1 MTKLRTLPENSKSAK
16 PKIRKARKIT
26 PDYLHNASLYYLGR
40 FSASTGSLRRVLIRR
55 VDKAVK
61 EGISER
67 ESAIKMVEDLLA
79 QFNRAGLLNDKLYAQ
94 GLTRSLRRKGAS
106 KKQIQAKLYQKQIDR
121 NLIRASLETEEGR
134 DELSAAKKL
143 AQKRKWGPY
152 RGRSDQE
159 ADRKDLARLAR
170 AGFSYDI
177 CRQIISLKED
187 DA

>member
-1 MTKLRTLPENSKSAK
+1 M
-16 PKIRKARKIT
+16 
-26 PDYLHNASLYYLGR
+26 
-40 FSASTGSLRRVLIRR
+40 RR

-61 EGISER
+61 AGISER
-67 ESAIKMVEDLLA
+67 APSAKMIEELLD
-79 QFNRAGLLNDKLYAQ
+79 QFIRAGLLNDELYAQ
-94 GLTRSLRRKGAS
+94 GMTRSLRRKGAS
-106 KKQIQAKLYQKQIDR
+106 AKQIQAKLYQKQIDR
-121 NLIRASLETEEGR
+121 ALIRSSLNSEEGS

-177 CRQIISLKED
+177 CHQIISLKED